1 MNIDHSL
8 FQFLNGNFHTPFL
21 DPIMVF
27 ITDSDRVMQG
37 TILAMVAYL
46 IAQKGKREAW
56 IFVIGAVLAFAI
68 ADSLAYRVLKP
79 YFGRVRPANV
89 AYFADGINNLLVH
102 GRFLIGNNNGLT
114 TPSNHAANMFAQA
127 TYWSLIYPKWAKFLV
142 PIALLISYTRI
153 YVGVHYPFDVLL
165 GAILGAATAIGV
177 YLLMRKSRVKFPE
190 TV

>member
-1 MNIDHSL
+1 MGFDYSL
-8 FQFLNGNFHTPFL
+8 FQFLNGNFHAAFL
-21 DPIMVF
+21 DSIMVF
-27 ITDSDRVMQG
+27 LTDSDRVMQG

-56 IFVIGAVLAFAI
+56 IFVLGAILAFAI

-102 GRFLIGNNNGLT
+102 ARFLIGNNNSFS

-127 TYWSLIYPKWAKFLV
+127 TYWSLIYPKWTKILV
-142 PIALLISYTRI
+142 PIGLLISYTRI
-153 YVGVHYPFDVLL
+153 YVGVHYPFDIFL
-165 GAILGAATAIGV
+165 GAILGATAAIGV
-177 YLLMRKSRVKFPE
+177 HLLLRKSRVTLPE
-190 TV
+190 SK